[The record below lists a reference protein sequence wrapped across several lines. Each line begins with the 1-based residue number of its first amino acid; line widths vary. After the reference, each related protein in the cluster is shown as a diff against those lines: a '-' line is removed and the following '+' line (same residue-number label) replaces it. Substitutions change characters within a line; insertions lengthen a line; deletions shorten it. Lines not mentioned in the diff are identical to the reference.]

1 MRISDWSSDVCSS
14 DLTTLA
20 RGLGRSYGDSGLN
33 LGGGIL
39 AMAGLAR
46 AVAFD
51 RTSGVLRADAGMSID
66 ALLRLTVTPGWFVPD
81 TPGTNYV
88 TLCGCVASYRHG
100 QNHHVTI

>member
-33 LGGGIL
+33 LGGGIV
-39 AMAGLAR
+39 AMAGLDR

-66 ALLRLTVTPGWFVPD
+66 ALLRLTVPAGWFVPV
-81 TPGTNYV
+81 TPGTKFV
-88 TLCGCVASYRHG
+88 TLGGAVTHDVHG
-100 QNHHVTI
+100 QNPHVAG